1 MTVAARLGGAAR
13 SAATGAPP
21 SPHRRPPGPARAPLP
36 SVPSAALSA
45 HDVRHL
51 QRAVGN
57 AAVGRL
63 LAGAGTATT
72 VRPAPTPVPV
82 ALPSAAGPSATGPSA
97 TGTSASTAPGA
108 VAQRLLDP
116 VLLRGIQ
123 DEVDVR
129 TTVAAAL
136 RRVAEYNA
144 HDLQPPPFGGTSRV
158 TLQGV
163 HDQLRRLD
171 ALRTWLAGRAVT
183 APTMDALVD
192 LDAQSAAERTR
203 LDVLRL
209 VTEVSAEHDLPVD
222 RVLGLLTEPGGQR
235 LVESLMAA
243 RASTPTHKVFG
254 TLLRNPGVVPRVLVT
269 VMPLVLQG
277 QKLRMF
283 MAKLGPHDPRLSADG
298 LVRFVEGYERLLDWF
313 EFLLETRR
321 LPRESFVFPFEAAV
335 GDLFSGE
342 ADHSTLAARLSTAL
356 PNGVTILEIAHELS
370 EGMAQLGYTVF
381 LAGGGAIAFHGG
393 HRPVSD
399 LDFRMDP
406 RPGMTT
412 FAGPRGKQVLHMAN
426 RLLEISK
433 SRRAQGLTFSQF
445 SAAGKKALTIGT
457 NDWFS
462 VEVSISLSQGFAHGA
477 PAPKALPFHSAAYVR
492 HVDPT
497 ASPTK
502 SVPLLDLTDLLRDKL
517 KTAVTRTKEAEV
529 SHKKVAQ
536 DLFDILDL
544 VLLMRSRG
552 VDPLDPVALRQHLAA
567 RVDQY
572 RVQNLEPPGVD
583 LGALTVVKVVERM
596 LHRLVRT
603 AQAHAVPGPRRDVLL
618 HLHAHSSADVLDV
631 LDQLVGLPLGRT
643 IDVFGEFDVDAW
655 FRRWA
660 QQGATPEEH
669 QRVPGENP
677 HLGPYAPPDEPDVF
691 PGNALVADIL
701 ADAPKFVLADDDLL
715 ILYVLYRSEGG
726 LRPLVNSRSAI
737 EVMAAFSAAISVKRF
752 SQFFETFGP
761 RGRDQLV
768 RDEAAGLRL
777 LRAGRTLMAASLRR

>member
-1 MTVAARLGGAAR
+1 MAARHVGGVRDAPV
-13 SAATGAPP
+13 TAPP
-21 SPHRRPPGPARAPLP
+21 RPHLRAPGPPRTPLP
-36 SVPSAALSA
+36 APATAALSV
-45 HDVRHL
+45 HGVRHL

-63 LAGAGTATT
+63 LAGAGT
-72 VRPAPTPVPV
+72 PT
-82 ALPSAAGPSATGPSA
+82 
-97 TGTSASTAPGA
+97 
-108 VAQRLLDP
+108 AQRLLDP
-116 VLLRGIQ
+116 AALRAVH

-129 TTVAAAL
+129 TTVAGVL

-158 TLQGV
+158 TLRAV
-163 HDQLRRLD
+163 DDQLARLD
-171 ALRTWLAGRAVT
+171 ALRGWAAGRDVT
-183 APTMDALVD
+183 GPTLDALVD
-192 LDAQSAAERTR
+192 LDVQSAAERTR
-203 LDVLRL
+203 LEGLRL
-209 VTEVSAEHDLPVD
+209 ALEVCAQHDLPAD
-222 RVLGLLTEPGGQR
+222 RVLGLLTEPGGR
-235 LVESLMAA
+235 RVVDALVAA
-243 RASTPTHKVFG
+243 RASKPTHAVFG
-254 TLLRNPGVVPRVLVT
+254 TLLRNPDVVPRVLLT
-269 VMPLVLQG
+269 VMPLVLEG
-277 QKLRMF
+277 QKLRLF
-283 MAKLGPHDPRLSADG
+283 MAQLSPQDPRLSAGG
-298 LVRFVEGYERLLDWF
+298 LVAFVEGYERLLDWF

-321 LPRESFVFPFEAAV
+321 LPRESFVHPFEVAV
-335 GDLFSGE
+335 DKLFRGE
-342 ADHSTLAARLSTAL
+342 ADYTTLAARLSTAL

-406 RPGMTT
+406 LPGMTT
-412 FAGPRGKQVLHMAN
+412 FSGPQGKQVLHMVN

-457 NDWFS
+457 HDWFS
-462 VEVSISLSQGFAHGA
+462 VEVSISLNQGFAHGA
-477 PAPKALPFHSAAYVR
+477 PAPRALPTHSADYVR

-497 ASPTK
+497 ASPTT
-502 SVPLLDLTDLLRDKL
+502 SVPLLGLTDLLRDKL

-544 VLLMRSRG
+544 VLLLRRLG
-552 VDPLDPVALRQHLAA
+552 IDPLDPTSLRQHLRA

-572 RVQNLEPPGVD
+572 RVQNLEPPDVD
-583 LGALTVVKVVERM
+583 LGALTVVEVAERM
-596 LHRLVRT
+596 LYRLVRT

-618 HLHAHSSADVLDV
+618 HLSAHSSADVLSV
-631 LDQLVGLPLGRT
+631 LDEVVGIPLRPR
-643 IDVFGEFDVDAW
+643 IEVFGELDVDAW
-655 FRRWA
+655 FRTWA
-660 QQGATPEEH
+660 VQGATTEEH
-669 QRVPGENP
+669 RRVPGQNP
-677 HLGPYAPPDEPDVF
+677 HLGPYAAPDDQPDVF

-701 ADAPKFVLADDDLL
+701 AGAPSFVLADEDLL
-715 ILYVLYRSEGG
+715 ILYVLYRSAGG

-737 EVMAAFSAAISVKRF
+737 EVMVAFSAAISVKRF

-768 RDEAAGLRL
+768 QDEPAGLRL
-777 LRAGRTLMAASLRR
+777 LRLGRVLIAERLRH